1 MDSGMTI
8 PDAIYK
14 LFGIKVAKD
23 SPFLKNKANSL
34 VRNGLIKTV
43 QEKHV
48 QRATVYLA
56 DRDQL
61 TVLHNALIINA
72 IYLDPKDV
80 KKIFDDRAYRDECS
94 QTIKALLTGMNSVM
108 GIALQNKLVQDLVD
122 TLSSA
127 ASLYEIKLPNPFSKL
142 PQVAMDDNTGI
153 LNALLV
159 QSSTLAST
167 DTILMAYL
175 QSDWDNAQ
183 QLCEHI
189 DDSVLGMKELKQSIA
204 SQLEEARGFDDLLD
218 QMKNF

>member
-1 MDSGMTI
+1 MDSGITI

-23 SPFLKNKANSL
+23 SQFLKNKANSL

-56 DRDQL
+56 DQDQL

-94 QTIKALLTGMNSVM
+94 KTIKALLIGMNSVM
-108 GIALQNKLVQDLVD
+108 GIALQNNQVQDLVD

-142 PQVAMDDNTGI
+142 PQVAMGDNTGI

-204 SQLEEARGFDDLLD
+204 SQLEEARDFDDLLD

>member
-1 MDSGMTI
+1 MDSGITI

-23 SPFLKNKANSL
+23 SQFLKNKANSL

-56 DRDQL
+56 DQDQL

-94 QTIKALLTGMNSVM
+94 KTIKALLIGMNSVM
-108 GIALQNKLVQDLVD
+108 GIALQNNQVQDLVD

-142 PQVAMDDNTGI
+142 PQVAMGDNTGI

-204 SQLEEARGFDDLLD
+204 SQLQEASDFDDLLD

>member
-1 MDSGMTI
+1 MTI

-43 QEKHV
+43 QKKHV

-56 DRDQL
+56 DTAQL

-72 IYLDPKDV
+72 IYVDPKDV
-80 KKIFDDRAYRDECS
+80 KQIFDDIAYRAECA
-94 QTIKALLTGMNSVM
+94 QTIKALLSGMNSVL
-108 GIALQNKLVQDLVD
+108 GIALQNSQVQALID
-122 TLSSA
+122 TLSSTV
-127 ASLYEIKLPNPFSKL
+127 SLYDIKLPNPFSKL
-142 PQVAMDDNTGI
+142 PQVAMGDNTGM

-175 QSDWDNAQ
+175 QSDWNKAQ
-183 QLCEHI
+183 QLCEQA
-189 DDSVLGMKELKQSIA
+189 DDSVLGVTELKQAIA
-204 SQLEEARGFDDLLD
+204 LRLQEASDFDDLLD
-218 QMKNF
+218 QMRNF